1 MAKGT
6 QAYRPCL
13 HGLMADEVAG
23 VNTGQRFER
32 QVPALIFPGYPV
44 RQSLLEDPFTRLVKS
59 GGDLIKLFR
68 QWQRNMGG
76 KHSRVHDTSLL
87 DETRHVD
94 DWG

>member
-1 MAKGT
+1 MVGT
-6 QAYRPCL
+6 QACRPGL
-13 HGLMADEVAG
+13 HGPMAYEVAG

-32 QVPALIFPGYPV
+32 QVPALIFPGYPI

-68 QWQRNMGG
+68 QWQRKIGG
-76 KHSRVHDTSLL
+76 KHSSVHDTSFLG
-87 DETRHVD
+87 ETQHID